1 MGHFWISWCC
11 STFHALPTIPLNN
24 FTSKPFPFLALQKR
38 FAFCF
43 KLFRYQVVLLTVL
56 HHSPLLFGGCLS
68 KAQPYRNKTG
78 FALCF
83 VLSGAMP
90 SHRTIPDLFQ
100 PPGSRNSPTAPA
112 LACSCNGV
120 SLASPPTY
128 RMMLR
133 LLAENKKAG
142 YCCSRWKPLNRGK
155 SMSNRPSMSL
165 STATG

>member
-1 MGHFWISWCC
+1 
-11 STFHALPTIPLNN
+11 
-24 FTSKPFPFLALQKR
+24 
-38 FAFCF
+38 
-43 KLFRYQVVLLTVL
+43 
-56 HHSPLLFGGCLS
+56 LS

-120 SLASPPTY
+120 SLASPPTC

-142 YCCSRWKPLNRGK
+142 YYCPRWKPLNRGK

-165 STATG
+165 STATQPILKQRGGLSSPYDVMGCWWLASNPAHSPAGSVLPTDASAHLVVNFLNYTNTAGD